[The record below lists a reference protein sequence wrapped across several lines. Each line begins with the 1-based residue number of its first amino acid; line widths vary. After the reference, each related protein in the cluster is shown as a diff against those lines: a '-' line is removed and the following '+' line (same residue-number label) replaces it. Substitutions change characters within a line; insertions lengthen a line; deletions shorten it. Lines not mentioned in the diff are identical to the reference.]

1 MNLTN
6 VNLINCDNTNCYII
20 RGTNGDILIDTGIP
34 KYRDEIETWLLNYN
48 VKLIVLTHGHNDHIG
63 NAAYFSELYGVPIAM
78 SKDDELLAEDNLCRP
93 FYSVGATGK
102 VVAALSRKT
111 MSKRSELFEVS
122 IYLEDNMELGKDFGA
137 DCKAVKLDGHTKGSF
152 GFLNGTDLY
161 LGDAAMNYIVPSFP
175 AICESPKEARKS
187 IEKIHTIRP
196 QRIFFGHGEPI
207 STEHNPKYMNLFR
220 KNILM

>member
-1 MNLTN
+1 MNLDN

-20 RGTNGDILIDTGIP
+20 RGKDGDILVDTGIP

-63 NAAYFSELYGVPIAM
+63 NAAYFSELYGAPIAM
-78 SKDDELLAEDNLCRP
+78 SKYDEALAEDNLCRN

-102 VVAALSRKT
+102 LVAALSKKT

-122 IYLEDNMELGKDFGA
+122 IYLEDGMELGKEFDA
-137 DCKAVKLDGHTKGSF
+137 DCKAIKLDGHTKGSF
-152 GFLNGTDLY
+152 GFMNGTDLY

-175 AICESPKEARKS
+175 VICESPKAARAS
-187 IEKIHTIRP
+187 LEKIKTLKTE
-196 QRIFFGHGEPI
+196 RIFFGHGSPI
-207 STEHNPKYMNLFR
+207 ETKSAAYRRMFIK
-220 KNILM
+220 

>member
-1 MNLTN
+1 MNLDN

-20 RGTNGDILIDTGIP
+20 RGADGDILVDTGIP

-63 NAAYFSELYGVPIAM
+63 NAAYFSELYGAPIAM
-78 SKDDELLAEDNLCRP
+78 SREDEFLAENNLCRK

-102 VVAALSRKT
+102 LVAALSKKS

-122 IYLEDNMELGKDFGA
+122 IYLEDGMKLGEDFGA

-152 GFLNGTDLY
+152 GFISGTDLY
-161 LGDAAMNYIVPSFP
+161 LGDAAMNYISPSFP
-175 AICESPKEARKS
+175 AICESPKAARAS
-187 IEKIHTIRP
+187 LEKIKAFKTE
-196 QRIFFGHGEPI
+196 RIFFGHGSPI
-207 STEHNPKYMNLFR
+207 ETNSASYRRMFLK
-220 KNILM
+220 